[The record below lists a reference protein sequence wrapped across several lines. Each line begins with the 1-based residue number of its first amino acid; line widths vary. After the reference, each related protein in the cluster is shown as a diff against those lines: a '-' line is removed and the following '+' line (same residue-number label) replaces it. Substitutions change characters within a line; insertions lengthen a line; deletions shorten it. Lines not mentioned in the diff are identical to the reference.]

1 MTLNSLRLR
10 ALRLVWTT
18 AQIKVN
24 RTLNMLTLLGI
35 VMAAP
40 YLAIASTATGAYQT
54 ALYILELVAIFL
66 GRRWF
71 SIPPLPAAWLMLL
84 TSAVHI
90 FILAFQEGGVAS
102 ISVVWMLALSVP
114 LLLGFGLRGSLISMA
129 LSILAAGVLAWLD
142 AHNYTPA
149 LPPPD

>member
-54 ALYILELVAIFL
+54 AL
-66 GRRWF
+66 
-71 SIPPLPAAWLMLL
+71 
-84 TSAVHI
+84 
-90 FILAFQEGGVAS
+90 
-102 ISVVWMLALSVP
+102 
-114 LLLGFGLRGSLISMA
+114 
-129 LSILAAGVLAWLD
+129 
-142 AHNYTPA
+142 
-149 LPPPD
+149 